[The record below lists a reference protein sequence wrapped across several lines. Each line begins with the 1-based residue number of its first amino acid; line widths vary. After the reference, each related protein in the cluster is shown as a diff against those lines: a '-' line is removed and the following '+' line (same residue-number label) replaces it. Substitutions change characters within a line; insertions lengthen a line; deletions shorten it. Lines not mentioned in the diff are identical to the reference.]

1 MYCLKEGAYL
11 MLASTALWVFYVGYR
26 CYVIYRLEYNGISR
40 NVMEYQGLYWNILE
54 YLGLYWNILE
64 HQGLSMNI
72 KEYKHILI

>member
-1 MYCLKEGAYL
+1 

-40 NVMEYQGLYWNILE
+40 NILEYQGLYWNILE
-54 YLGLYWNILE
+54 Y
-64 HQGLSMNI
+64 QGLSMNI